1 MMKLREW
8 MKQDKIDNDEETD
21 EAVENDENDQL
32 FIFIIK
38 SCNQTRP
45 EAPV

>member
-1 MMKLREW
+1 MKLARMIMMKLRER

-32 FIFIIK
+32 FIFYY
-38 SCNQTRP
+38 
-45 EAPV
+45 